1 MPRIKLKPQSP
12 EYEEKDKKTQNH
24 RCEMPGCPESAEH
37 KAPKHRGLDDHY
49 HFCINHVREYNVAW
63 DFFSG
68 MSNTEVEDH
77 MMSSIYGDR
86 PTWKYGVEGDAEDN
100 LHRKAWQNYHYTNEK
115 PGQNGHANG
124 TNGGGGFRAAKNSP
138 EFEAMA
144 IMGLEAPVT
153 LDTIKSKYK
162 ELAKKHHPDLNQ
174 GCEKSEEL
182 LKHINMSYTI
192 LKLAYEQF
200 EQLPERN

>member
-1 MPRIKLKPQSP
+1 MPRIKLKPKSP
-12 EYEEKDKKTQNH
+12 EFEEKKKPQIH
-24 RCEMPGCPESAEH
+24 HCEMPGCESIAEH
-37 KAPKHRGLDDHY
+37 KAPKHRGLDDY
-49 HFCINHVREYNVAW
+49 YRFCVDHVREYNLAW

-68 MSNTEVEDH
+68 MSGKEVEDH

-86 PTWKYGVEGDAEDN
+86 PTWKYGVEGDAEDI
-100 LHRKAWQNYHYTNEK
+100 LRAKAWQTHNFTDEPPPH
-115 PGQNGHANG
+115 NG
-124 TNGGGGFRAAKNSP
+124 TNGKANGFAAKQNTP

-144 IMGLEAPVT
+144 LMGLEPPVT
-153 LDTIKSKYK
+153 LEVVKKRYK
-162 ELAKKHHPDLNQ
+162 ELAKKHHPDLNM

-182 LKHINMSYTI
+182 LKHINMAYTI